1 MRKAINPAL
10 MMMEIANNAST
21 CLLKSRSVAIKFFQ
35 YFQSATCRGDA
46 WPCLRKSV
54 KKLTVVF
61 LLSINAY
68 ITVNNVK
75 NIPDNPKNTLYIA
88 IQNLFVKI
96 LLIFMNFH

>member
-1 MRKAINPAL
+1 MRKTINPAL

-75 NIPDNPKNTLYIA
+75 NIPDNPKNTLYDIEYHSC
-88 IQNLFVKI
+88 IRLII
-96 LLIFMNFH
+96 L